1 MTETARE
8 QIARIRTELIRISR
22 MPPAKDDCTVAS
34 HIPTHT
40 RSYTCVEC
48 LADAILA
55 IPEIKEGQELLEK
68 VKSGKLVELA
78 NTQVKPALRI
88 DQLSSDD
95 YQRGYR
101 QGQYEMESAGFRR
114 VKEKG

>member
-8 QIARIRTELIRISR
+8 QIAQLY
-22 MPPAKDDCTVAS
+22 M
-34 HIPTHT
+34 IPWAAAALEEGLGYKIKAEAQQFATK
-40 RSYTCVEC
+40 V
-48 LADAILA
+48 LA
-55 IPEIKEGQELLEK
+55 IPEIKEGQKLREK

-78 NTQVKPALRI
+78 DTQVKPALRA